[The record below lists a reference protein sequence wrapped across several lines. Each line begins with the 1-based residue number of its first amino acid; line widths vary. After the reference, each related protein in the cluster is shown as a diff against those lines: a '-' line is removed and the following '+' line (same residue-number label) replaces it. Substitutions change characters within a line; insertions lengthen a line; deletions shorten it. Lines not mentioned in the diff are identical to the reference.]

1 LDAAAVFSEAAGE
14 ETERSPSAAER
25 RTGRRASGRLDRP
38 GSCRLLILRGGK
50 GGISGSR
57 SRMSYVNMPGLG
69 GGAVHVLRL
78 GADLSVPRWD
88 VVDGRRLG
96 RAMGPGIAVAR

>member
-25 RTGRRASGRLDRP
+25 RTERRASGRLDRP

-69 GGAVHVLRL
+69 GAVHVLRL
-78 GADLSVPRWD
+78 GADLPVPRWD

-96 RAMGPGIAVAR
+96 RAMGPGISVAR